1 MARAFDGIRIIDFTQ
16 VLAGPFATAQLAH
29 LGADVIK
36 IEQPDS
42 GDQTRGLMADSADA
56 GMSPSFLTCNLGKR
70 SLTLNLKAPEA
81 RAIVYALVRSADVVV
96 ENFTPGVMQRLGF
109 DYPSLAALKA
119 DLVYCSISGYGQS
132 GPKSA
137 LAAYDGAIQA
147 ASGMMAITG
156 HPDTGPMRTGYMPVD
171 MATALN
177 AAFVISA
184 ALYRRRVT
192 GEGQHLDVA
201 MMDTAMVMQAPQVS
215 NFLVNGVQPELF
227 GNRSPTRQPTANVF
241 ATADG
246 RIQVVALKEPQVQKL
261 FAVLGC
267 ADHYTDP
274 RFATAD
280 ARVEH
285 TNAVNE
291 LLTSRFSRDT
301 TGAWLERLT
310 AASVPV
316 AEIRDFAAVVADPQ
330 FDHRGAFVEFD
341 SPTRPGTRLRVVG
354 TGYVATTDGPM
365 LQRPP
370 PKLGE
375 HTDELLTEIGYSRAA
390 IADLRQRGVV

>member
-1 MARAFDGIRIIDFTQ
+1 MAG
-16 VLAGPFATAQLAH
+16 
-29 LGADVIK
+29 
-36 IEQPDS
+36 
-42 GDQTRGLMADSADA
+42 SADA

-81 RAIVYALVRSADVVV
+81 RAIVHALVRGADVVI

-109 DYPSLAALKA
+109 DYTSLAGIKS

-156 HPDTGPMRTGYMPVD
+156 RPDIGPLRTGYMPVD

-177 AAFVISA
+177 AAFAISA
-184 ALYRRRVT
+184 ALYRRRTT
-192 GEGQHLDVA
+192 GQGQHLDVA
-201 MMDTAMVMQAPQVS
+201 MMDTAIVIQAPQVS
-215 NFLVNGVQPELF
+215 NYLVHGIQPELF

-246 RIQVVALKEPQVQKL
+246 HIQVVALKELQVQKL

-267 ADHYTDP
+267 AELYD
-274 RFATAD
+274 D
-280 ARVEH
+280 ARFSTAAARVAH
-285 TNAVNE
+285 TDEVNA
-291 LLTSRFSRDT
+291 LLTSRFVQGT
-301 TGAWLERLT
+301 TGAWLERLIHVR
-310 AASVPV
+310 VPV
-316 AEIRDFAAVVADPQ
+316 AEIREYAAVVADAQ
-330 FDHRGAFVEFD
+330 FAERNVFVEFV
-341 SPTRPGTRLRVVG
+341 SPAEPDKRLRVVG
-354 TGYVATTDGPM
+354 AGYVASTDGPTA
-365 LQRPP
+365 LRPP

-375 HTDELLTEIGYSRAA
+375 HTDEVLTEIGYARPA

>member
-1 MARAFDGIRIIDFTQ
+1 MARAFDGLRVIDFTQ
-16 VLAGPFATAQLAH
+16 VLAGPFAAAQLAL

-36 IEQPDS
+36 IEQPLI
-42 GDQTRGLMADSADA
+42 GDQTRGLMAGSSDA

-81 RAIVYALVRSADVVV
+81 RAIVHALVRGADVVV

-109 DYPSLAALKA
+109 DYASLAQIKP
-119 DLVYCSISGYGQS
+119 DLVYCSISGYGQT

-156 HPDTGPMRTGYMPVD
+156 HPDTGPLRTGYMPVD

-177 AAFVISA
+177 AAFAISA

-192 GEGQHLDVA
+192 GAGQHLDVA
-201 MMDTAMVMQAPQVS
+201 MMDTAIVMQAPQVS
-215 NFLVNGVQPELF
+215 AFLVHGVQPELF

-246 RIQVVALKEPQVQKL
+246 HIQVVALKEPQVQKL

-267 ADHYTDP
+267 ADQYADA

-280 ARVEH
+280 ARVAN
-285 TNAVNE
+285 TDAVNA
-291 LLTSRFSRDT
+291 LLTSRFGRDT
-301 TGAWLERLT
+301 TVAWLERLMQ
-310 AASVPV
+310 AGVPV
-316 AEIRDFAAVVADPQ
+316 AEIREFAAVVADPQ
-330 FDHRGAFVEFD
+330 FADRNAIVEFA
-341 SPTRPGTRLRVVG
+341 SPTDPAKHLRVVG
-354 TGYVATTDGPM
+354 AGYVTATDGP
-365 LQRPP
+365 LPQRRP

-375 HTDELLTEIGYSRAA
+375 HTDELLTELGYSRTQ
-390 IADLRQRGVV
+390 IEDLRRREVV